1 MKRQVRRLG
10 LAFIVLY
17 VALFVQLNVVQVLK
31 ADEYNSNPGNTRA
44 VLRDFGRA
52 RGDITTADGSVLA
65 RSVPDDG
72 PFELRREYPEK
83 ELFGHLTGFFSFT
96 YGSDG
101 VEKTYND
108 ELAGRKIS
116 GDLENL
122 GDLLLDD
129 EATNDVVLTLQK
141 SVQDVARRELGDRRG
156 SVVALDP
163 RDGSILAMWSF
174 PSYDPNGISAPKR
187 EDAERARA
195 LMLLNEGNPL
205 LPKAF
210 RETFFP
216 GSTFKVVTATAG
228 LVSGKV
234 TPEQPDYPREKEFV
248 PPQTTSP
255 IRNFGGDT
263 CGGTLV
269 EILRVSCNVSFARM
283 AVDVGAETMVGTAQ
297 AFGFNERPPLDLPA
311 VATSRIETVDFF
323 QSNLALLGQ
332 TGIGQN
338 TMRATPLQM
347 AMVAGGIANGGK
359 VMRPHVLKEIRA
371 EDGDVVRRARPEV
384 WKEAAPQ
391 NVADVVRAAM
401 VEVAAN
407 GTAKGLQVP
416 GVPTAGKTGT
426 AQTGAGTSHAW
437 IIGFAP
443 ADAPRVAIAV
453 IVEGQP
459 GASEQTGG
467 RVAAPIGRAVLEAAL
482 AVVTE

>member
-17 VALFVQLNVVQVLK
+17 AALFVQLNVVQVLK

-52 RGDITTADGSVLA
+52 RGDITTADGTVLA

-83 ELFGHLTGFFSFT
+83 ELFGHTTGFFSFT

-108 ELAGRKIS
+108 ELAGRKVS

-122 GDLLLDD
+122 ADLLLDD

-141 SVQDVARRELGDRRG
+141 SVQEVARRELGDRRG

-163 RDGSILAMWSF
+163 RDGSILAMWSY

-187 EDAERARA
+187 EDAERARS
-195 LMLLNEGNPL
+195 LMLLNEANPL

-228 LVSGKV
+228 LIAGV
-234 TPEQPDYPREKEFV
+234 TPEQPDYPREREFV

-263 CGGTLV
+263 CGGTLF

-283 AVDVGAETMVGTAQ
+283 AVDIGAEAMVGTAQ
-297 AFGFNERPPLDLPA
+297 AFGFNDRPPLDLPA
-311 VATSRIETVDFF
+311 VAASRIETVDFF
-323 QSNLALLGQ
+323 QTNQALLGQ

-359 VMRPHVLKEIRA
+359 VMRPHVMKEVRA

-401 VEVAAN
+401 IEVAAN
-407 GTAKGLQVP
+407 GTARGLQVP
-416 GVPTAGKTGT
+416 GVLTAGKTGT